1 VSTSVRLPWASP
13 DFVFSLWQISSI
25 AFIINPMNPALE
37 KVAKYLSLEI
47 DRNFDNRAVV
57 GGLQRMLEPWQVE
70 ARSTGVPDNVI
81 EAVVAR
87 LRDYPTLSIASR
99 KEALEGLVRR
109 LQSEFPDLP
118 LPDLSSP
125 GTKEVAETVA
135 EVQQE
140 TDAEHHSATTSA
152 NVSQVDSEKQSSMPS
167 ASSTSTKT
175 GEAEEKPKDDRN
187 AGPQGPPAA
196 LNAPLTS
203 IAGIGPK
210 SAKTLKK
217 LNLATLGD
225 LLWHLPRRYD
235 DYSKLKTINQ
245 LFYGDEVTVI
255 GTVEEVNTRT
265 VRSGKMKLVDAV
277 ISDGTGSL
285 RVTWFNQPWIADR
298 LKPDRPIVLSGK
310 IDQYLGHLTMNSPE
324 WELLERKQLHTNRIV
339 PIYPLTAG
347 VSSKWLRRVIHSV
360 VTRLAPRIPD
370 PLPASIRESADL
382 IPLSQALQQI
392 HFPDDWDHLHQA
404 QHRIAF
410 DEMFMLQLGVLR
422 QKQAWERLS
431 CPPLRV
437 ESEWIERFQSSL
449 PYELT
454 PSQMRALKEIRSDLE
469 AAHPMNRLL
478 QGDVGSGK
486 TIVAAAAVGIAA
498 KCDTQSAILAPTSI
512 LAEQHYQTLREI
524 LPSAAGIPEDRIAIL
539 LGATSEADKEEIRKN
554 LESGVIQVIV
564 GTHALLE
571 GPIRFS
577 NLSLAVIDEQHRFGV
592 EQRAIL
598 RDKGDNPN
606 LLVMTATPIPRSLA
620 LTVYGDLDLTVI
632 DEMPKGRMPVET
644 KVFRPQERTR
654 AHHFISKQV
663 EQGHQAFIIFPLV
676 EDSEKIEA
684 KAAVNEYESLSNEIF
699 PQFRVGLLH
708 GRMRPDEKDEIMS
721 QFRDGKIDILVSTS
735 VVEVGI
741 DIPNATVMLIEGANR
756 FGLAQLHQFRGRVGR
771 GDQPSYCLL
780 IPDSDDAA
788 DNERLAAMES
798 TTDGFKLAEY
808 DLDQRGPGEFLGTR
822 QSGFTDLHTAQI
834 TDVKLIE
841 KARREAQAVFAADP
855 ALSQPEHSRIAAEMQ
870 RFWGLEKGEMS

>member
-1 VSTSVRLPWASP
+1 
-13 DFVFSLWQISSI
+13 
-25 AFIINPMNPALE
+25 MNPALE
-37 KVAKYLSLEI
+37 KVAKYLSLEME
-47 DRNFDNRAVV
+47 RNFDNRAVV
-57 GGLQRMLEPWQVE
+57 GGLQRMLKPWEAE
-70 ARSTGVPDNVI
+70 ARSTGVPENLI

-87 LRDYPTLSIASR
+87 LRDYPTLSVASR
-99 KEALEGLVRR
+99 KETLEGLVRR

-118 LPDLSSP
+118 FPDLSTS
-125 GTKEVAETVA
+125 GTKEAAGQVAEI
-135 EVQQE
+135 QQE
-140 TDAEHHSATTSA
+140 SHTEQPSETTSA
-152 NVSQVDSEKQSSMPS
+152 DASQVDSESQGSKP
-167 ASSTSTKT
+167 STSTTTTKPD
-175 GEAEEKPKDDRN
+175 EDQKKPKDERKP
-187 AGPQGPPAA
+187 APQGPPAA
-196 LNAPLTS
+196 LTAPLTS

-217 LNLATLGD
+217 LDLTTLGD

-255 GTVEEVNTRT
+255 GTVEEVHTRT
-265 VRSGKMKLVDAV
+265 VRSGKMKLVEAV

-298 LKPDRPIVLSGK
+298 LKPDRPVVLSGK

-370 PLPASIRESADL
+370 PLPESIRKSADL

-392 HFPDDWDHLHQA
+392 HFPDDWDRLHQA

-437 ESEWIERFQSSL
+437 ETEWIERFQSSL

-454 PSQMRALKEIRSDLE
+454 SSQKRALKDIRSDLE
-469 AAHPMNRLL
+469 ATHPMNRLL

-498 KCDTQSAILAPTSI
+498 ECDTQSAILAPTSI

-524 LPSAAGIPEDRIAIL
+524 LPSAAGVPEDRIAIL

-554 LESGVIQVIV
+554 LESGAVQVIV

-571 GPIRFS
+571 GPIKFA

-632 DEMPKGRMPVET
+632 DEMPEGRMPVET

-654 AHHFISKQV
+654 AHQFINKQV
-663 EQGHQAFIIFPLV
+663 EQGHQAFIIYPLV

-684 KAAVNEYESLSNEIF
+684 KAAVEEYESLSNEVF

-721 QFRDGKIDILVSTS
+721 KFREGEIDILVSTS

-741 DIPNATVMLIEGANR
+741 DIPNATVMLVEGANR

-780 IPDSDDAA
+780 IPDSDDTA

-822 QSGFTDLHTAQI
+822 QSGFTDLRTAQI

-841 KARREAQAVFAADP
+841 KARREAQSVFSADP
-855 ALSQPEHSRIAAEMQ
+855 TLSQPEHSQIAAEMQ
-870 RFWGLEKGEMS
+870 RYWGLEKGEMS

>member
-1 VSTSVRLPWASP
+1 MWDQTLWASL
-13 DFVFSLWQISSI
+13 DFAFSLWQISCFT
-25 AFIINPMNPALE
+25 FIINPMNPALE

-57 GGLQRMLEPWQVE
+57 GGLQRMLEPWESE
-70 ARSTGVPDNVI
+70 ARSTGVPENVI
-81 EAVVAR
+81 EAVVVR
-87 LRDYPTLSIASR
+87 LRDYPQLSVTSR
-99 KEALEGLVRR
+99 REALEGLIRR

-118 LPDLSSP
+118 LPDMPPQVTESAAEPASAVQEERHEETPSAAPSQDEVDVGSSEQEN
-125 GTKEVAETVA
+125 K
-135 EVQQE
+135 E
-140 TDAEHHSATTSA
+140 TDIPELSGKTKVEDTSSA
-152 NVSQVDSEKQSSMPS
+152 
-167 ASSTSTKT
+167 
-175 GEAEEKPKDDRN
+175 DRE
-187 AGPQGPPAA
+187 PETPERPAA

-217 LNLATLGD
+217 LDLSTLGD

-235 DYSKLKTINQ
+235 DYSQLKTISQ

-265 VRSGKMKLVDAV
+265 VRSGKMKLVEAV

-285 RVTWFNQPWIADR
+285 RVTWFNQSWVADR
-298 LKPDRPIVLSGK
+298 LSPDRPIVLSGK

-324 WELLERKQLHTNRIV
+324 WEMLERKQLHTNRIV

-360 VTRLAPRIPD
+360 VDRLAPRIPD
-370 PLPASIRESADL
+370 PLPDSIRKSAGL
-382 IPLSQALQQI
+382 ISLNQALKQI
-392 HFPDDWDHLHQA
+392 HFPDDWEHLRQA

-422 QKQAWERLS
+422 QKQNWEKLDS
-431 CPPLRV
+431 SPLQV
-437 ESEWIERFQSSL
+437 DSEWTDRFQSSL

-454 PSQMRALKEIRSDLE
+454 QSQKRALKEIQSDLE
-469 AAHPMNRLL
+469 APHPMNRLL

-486 TIVAAAAVGIAA
+486 TIVAAGAVGITAA
-498 KCDTQSAILAPTSI
+498 CDAQSAIMAPTSI
-512 LAEQHYQTLREI
+512 LAEQHYRTLLEI
-524 LPSAAGIPEDRIAIL
+524 LPSACGIPAERIEL
-539 LGATSEADKEEIRKN
+539 LIGATSESDKEDIRTR
-554 LESGVIQVIV
+554 LENGDIQVIV

-571 GPIRFS
+571 SPVNFMKL
-577 NLSLAVIDEQHRFGV
+577 NLTVIDEQHRFGV
-592 EQRAIL
+592 EQRSIL
-598 RDKGDNPN
+598 REKGDNPN

-620 LTVYGDLDLTVI
+620 LTIYGDLDLSVI
-632 DEMPKGRMPVET
+632 DEMPKGRKPVET
-644 KVFRPQERTR
+644 QVFRPQERTR
-654 AHHFISKQV
+654 AHHFINTQIEK
-663 EQGHQAFIIFPLV
+663 GHQAFIIYPLV
-676 EDSEKIEA
+676 EDSEKIQT
-684 KAAVNEYESLSNEIF
+684 KAAVEEYERLSKEIF
-699 PQFRVGLLH
+699 PKFRLGLLH
-708 GRMRPDEKDEIMS
+708 GRMKPEEKDQIMS
-721 QFRDGKIDILVSTS
+721 KLREGEIDILVSTS

-771 GDQPSYCLL
+771 GEYPSYCLL
-780 IPDSDDAA
+780 IPDTDNDT

-822 QSGFTDLHTAQI
+822 QSGFPNLRTAQI
-834 TDVKLIE
+834 TDIKLIE
-841 KARREAQAVFAADP
+841 KARKEAQAVFSIDP
-855 ALSQPEHSRIAAEMQ
+855 ALSQPQHKLIAEDIQ
-870 RFWGLEKGEMS
+870 RYWSPEKGEMS